1 MKKKLTVRDYIYIG
15 SMLFGMFFGAG
26 NLIFPVL
33 MGQLSG
39 SNVWLA
45 IFGFLITGVGLPL
58 LGVAALGI
66 SKSDGLYELSIKAGR
81 PYAMFFTLALYL
93 TIGPFFAIPRC
104 ATTSFTVGLEQ
115 LIPSDE
121 HLWLYLLIFSIV
133 FFTVAL
139 ILSLY
144 PGKILTWIGKILNP
158 IFLLFLA
165 ILVIVVIFT
174 KTDQN
179 LTIEP
184 TGNYITKPFMTGFLE
199 GYNTMDALASLAFG
213 IVVVKVIYDL
223 GVEDENVVAKSTLKS
238 GIISCV
244 LMAVIY
250 VAVTFIGV
258 RSRYVLEPAE
268 NGGAAFAQIAEYYLG
283 KGGLIIL
290 AIMVTVACLKTAIGL
305 ITSCSE
311 MFTTIF
317 PKGPCYKVWVYIFS
331 AISFTLANLGLS
343 SIIKISIPVLM
354 FLYPLAIVLI
364 LLALFG
370 KLFNNSKIIYKWTI
384 GFTIIGAVY
393 DFCCALPADFLNS
406 IHLVKPLEF
415 IRKILPLSQYGL
427 GWICPTLVGLF
438 IGIVILLFNN
448 TEKKDKI
455 VEG

>member
-1 MKKKLTVRDYIYIG
+1 MFNVCLVEDEKNLNDLIKTYLEKANYKVIQCYSGKEAMEVDEKIHLWILDIMLGDDISGYDIIKHIRETDEKVPIIFTSARDQDLDKII
-15 SMLFGMFFGAG
+15 
-26 NLIFPVL
+26 
-33 MGQLSG
+33 
-39 SNVWLA
+39 
-45 IFGFLITGVGLPL
+45 
-58 LGVAALGI
+58 
-66 SKSDGLYELSIKAGR
+66 
-81 PYAMFFTLALYL
+81 
-93 TIGPFFAIPRC
+93 
-104 ATTSFTVGLEQ
+104 GLE
-115 LIPSDE
+115 LGSD
-121 HLWLYLLIFSIV
+121 
-133 FFTVAL
+133 
-139 ILSLY
+139 
-144 PGKILTWIGKILNP
+144 
-158 IFLLFLA
+158 
-165 ILVIVVIFT
+165 
-174 KTDQN
+174 D
-179 LTIEP
+179 
-184 TGNYITKPFMTGFLE
+184 YITKPFMTGFLE

-370 KLFNNSKIIYKWTI
+370 KLFNNSKTVSYTHLTLPTI
-384 GFTIIGAVY
+384 A
-393 DFCCALPADFLNS
+393 
-406 IHLVKPLEF
+406 
-415 IRKILPLSQYGL
+415 
-427 GWICPTLVGLF
+427 
-438 IGIVILLFNN
+438 
-448 TEKKDKI
+448 
-455 VEG
+455 

>member
-1 MKKKLTVRDYIYIG
+1 
-15 SMLFGMFFGAG
+15 
-26 NLIFPVL
+26 
-33 MGQLSG
+33 
-39 SNVWLA
+39 
-45 IFGFLITGVGLPL
+45 
-58 LGVAALGI
+58 
-66 SKSDGLYELSIKAGR
+66 
-81 PYAMFFTLALYL
+81 
-93 TIGPFFAIPRC
+93 
-104 ATTSFTVGLEQ
+104 
-115 LIPSDE
+115 
-121 HLWLYLLIFSIV
+121 
-133 FFTVAL
+133 
-139 ILSLY
+139 
-144 PGKILTWIGKILNP
+144 
-158 IFLLFLA
+158 
-165 ILVIVVIFT
+165 
-174 KTDQN
+174 
-179 LTIEP
+179 
-184 TGNYITKPFMTGFLE
+184 
-199 GYNTMDALASLAFG
+199 MDALASLAFG

-406 IHLVKPLEF
+406 IHLIKPLEF

>member
-66 SKSDGLYELSIKAGR
+66 SKSDGLYELSSKAGR

-144 PGKILTWIGKILNP
+144 PGKILNP
-158 IFLLFLA
+158 IFLVFLA
-165 ILVIVVIFT
+165 ILVIVVMFT
-174 KTDQN
+174 KTNQN

-238 GIISCV
+238 
-244 LMAVIY
+244 
-250 VAVTFIGV
+250 
-258 RSRYVLEPAE
+258 
-268 NGGAAFAQIAEYYLG
+268 
-283 KGGLIIL
+283 GGLIIL

-384 GFTIIGAVY
+384 GFTIIGEVY